1 MKRFF
6 KGILLVGMFCVLI
19 GCGDGSGNGTNG
31 NTSGETE
38 VKTSPMTHREK
49 SNGTIIIDYAE
60 YPENFMIQLL
70 AGQEY
75 SLKNGDTTTAFCAN
89 TKGLFKS
96 SQTMT
101 FGKFEADL
109 SSCVYYRQKEPVLIH
124 YNGNDYIWI
133 CEESKSGELI
143 AASVYYVTP
152 YDSLGSDTGIINVK
166 IGDTILDPNKFAMS
180 KSVKCF
186 GSSMAKVCYKIDEKG
201 KPEEIQTDDE
211 YYYIE
216 HPYIDEKL
224 CLKNDIHTWVYADAD
239 SKKSSVETIPAGTT
253 FYRLR
258 VPKNEEYSYV
268 EGLLEDGRVFRVV
281 EEYWFSEP
289 TAYQAMMDKDGNQ
302 FDYCSVDSDEK

>member
-49 SNGTIIIDYAE
+49 TQWN
-60 YPENFMIQLL
+60 N
-70 AGQEY
+70 
-75 SLKNGDTTTAFCAN
+75 NN
-89 TKGLFKS
+89 
-96 SQTMT
+96 
-101 FGKFEADL
+101 
-109 SSCVYYRQKEPVLIH
+109 
-124 YNGNDYIWI
+124 
-133 CEESKSGELI
+133 
-143 AASVYYVTP
+143 
-152 YDSLGSDTGIINVK
+152 
-166 IGDTILDPNKFAMS
+166 
-180 KSVKCF
+180 
-186 GSSMAKVCYKIDEKG
+186 
-201 KPEEIQTDDE
+201 
-211 YYYIE
+211 
-216 HPYIDEKL
+216 
-224 CLKNDIHTWVYADAD
+224 
-239 SKKSSVETIPAGTT
+239 
-253 FYRLR
+253 RLR